1 MVKYIVLMALVAAT
15 VVSLIVLAVRSKRN
29 GGAVAFTF
37 SRVQFI
43 VAAGVWGLLA
53 AGLIAG
59 AVVVFVRSGSPLSW
73 LSLFFC
79 LCMFMN
85 VFALTLLTAR
95 AKANGTYNSTLQ
107 WLDWLLSIIFAPIE
121 LIVNG
126 IRIAFTAARE
136 LFGF

>member
-1 MVKYIVLMALVAAT
+1 
-15 VVSLIVLAVRSKRN
+15 
-29 GGAVAFTF
+29 
-37 SRVQFI
+37 
-43 VAAGVWGLLA
+43 
-53 AGLIAG
+53 
-59 AVVVFVRSGSPLSW
+59 
-73 LSLFFC
+73 
-79 LCMFMN
+79 MFMN

-126 IRIAFTAARE
+126 IRLAFTAARA